1 MKSFKN
7 EIHFECSPF
16 FSNFFGPSPVS
27 LDVDGLTASSPHTF
41 LYSVFFV
48 FAIFSGEN
56 FCRTVHMYLQRMAQ
70 NTFLACKLIVHT
82 LSLKVSLRIFDKKR
96 RMAMSKEE
104 MAKHYDYQ
112 MKDKVVL
119 EEEAS
124 WAKLCSKLVSIYI
137 KNHKKIVKKS

>member
-1 MKSFKN
+1 MVSHHHLHVF
-7 EIHFECSPF
+7 FCMVFSLFLPF
-16 FSNFFGPSPVS
+16 FS
-27 LDVDGLTASSPHTF
+27 
-41 LYSVFFV
+41 
-48 FAIFSGEN
+48 GED
-56 FCRTVHMYLQRMAQ
+56 FCRTVHMYLQRMVR
-70 NTFLACKLIVHT
+70 NTFLVHKLIIHT
-82 LSLKVSLRIFDKKR
+82 LLLEVTLRIFDKKR

-137 KNHKKIVKKS
+137 KIVKKIIKIIKKL